1 MIAIVQSEISNEG
14 ANVADGEWKRVIAR
28 RGRALL
34 VVIAVGAAGAVWA
47 GCGGD
52 SGTGESS
59 SQLEQNITEGVEEAQ
74 DAVEKG
80 VNEAKESLKG
90 TSNKTKKQLE
100 KAEEEVKKGLE
111 KGKKEVEK
119 GLEGGKAEAQKG
131 VEEAE
136 KYAP

>member
-1 MIAIVQSEISNEG
+1 MIARVQSEFSNEG
-14 ANVADGEWKRVIAR
+14 ANVPDGEWKTVIAR
-28 RGRALL
+28 RGKAL
-34 VVIAVGAAGAVWA
+34 VVVLAVGVAGAAWA

-52 SGTGESS
+52 SSTDENS

-74 DAVEKG
+74 DAVERG
-80 VNEAKESLKG
+80 VEEAKESLKG
-90 TSNKTKKQLE
+90 TSDKTKKQLE
-100 KAEEEVKKGLE
+100 KAEEEVKQGLE

-131 VEEAE
+131 IEEAE

>member
-1 MIAIVQSEISNEG
+1 MIAGVQSEFPNEG
-14 ANVADGEWKRVIAR
+14 ANVPDAEWKRIIAR
-28 RGRALL
+28 RGKALL
-34 VVIAVGAAGAVWA
+34 VVLAVGVAGAAWA

-52 SGTGESS
+52 SSTDESS
-59 SQLEQNITEGVEEAQ
+59 SKLEQNITEGVEEAQ
-74 DAVEKG
+74 DAVERG
-80 VNEAKESLKG
+80 VEEAKESLKG
-90 TSNKTKKQLE
+90 TSDKTKRQLE

>member
-1 MIAIVQSEISNEG
+1 MIAVVRSEFPNEG
-14 ANVADGEWKRVIAR
+14 ANVPYGEWKRFIAR
-28 RGRALL
+28 RGKALL
-34 VVIAVGAAGAVWA
+34 VVLAVGAAGVAWA

-52 SGTGESS
+52 SGTDESS

-74 DAVEKG
+74 DAVERG

-90 TSNKTKKQLE
+90 TSDKTKKQLE

-111 KGKKEVEK
+111 KGKQEVEK